1 MTTTD
6 KDSFLSRWSRL
17 KQEAHDQPPQEKAP
31 EKGVESTAPPPE
43 LPPLDKLTLDSD
55 YRAFFH
61 PKVDED
67 VRRAAL
73 KKLFSDPHFNVM
85 DGLDVYIDDYSKTEA
100 IPPAMLAG
108 LRQAQKILA
117 WAKEDEEKR
126 AQDKLQRD
134 ASGQALEPPP
144 LQANPQPGIQANAPQ
159 AAPGSPVALEDGSPS
174 VPAPAPAEQVTENNI
189 PLASEPPQ
197 HGPNS

>member
-17 KQEAHDQPPQEKAP
+17 KQEAQDQPPQDKAP
-31 EKGVESTAPPPE
+31 EKAVDPKAPPPE
-43 LPPLDKLTLDSD
+43 LPPADKLTFDSD

-73 KKLFSDPHFNVM
+73 KKLFSDPRFNVM
-85 DGLDVYIDDYSKTEA
+85 DGLDVYIDDYSKTEP

-108 LRQAQKILA
+108 LRQAQKILE
-117 WAKEDEEKR
+117 WAKGQDPDKTEEGAGKR
-126 AQDKLQRD
+126 A
-134 ASGQALEPPP
+134 G
-144 LQANPQPGIQANAPQ
+144 
-159 AAPGSPVALEDGSPS
+159 PGSPVALDERESPS
-174 VPAPAPAEQVTENNI
+174 VPAPAPAEKIADNNN
-189 PLASEPPQ
+189 PSASEPPER
-197 HGPNS
+197 GPNS